1 MQEILEDSCFIEKCL
16 LNIRFGAISELLQ
29 TFIRLPQTY
38 EESDTLKQVRYLSFL
53 LSDYSNF
60 PTRCSG
66 SFLSPSSSVF
76 CLCSSQINQNWCSK
90 MSQRRT
96 VKYCGRFSLYPWLN
110 DCIFRDLR
118 EKLYSSDEK
127 TDPLHDEMQSDEA
140 IQQIITAMLKVCKF
154 MNWNLK
160 MSN

>member
-1 MQEILEDSCFIEKCL
+1 
-16 LNIRFGAISELLQ
+16 
-29 TFIRLPQTY
+29 
-38 EESDTLKQVRYLSFL
+38 
-53 LSDYSNF
+53 
-60 PTRCSG
+60 
-66 SFLSPSSSVF
+66 
-76 CLCSSQINQNWCSK
+76 

-96 VKYCGRFSLYPWLN
+96 VKYCGRFSLFSWLN

-154 MNWNLK
+154 MNLEVENEQRK
-160 MSN
+160 